1 MIPGIPE
8 HLIDTAD
15 KTVIGGDGIAI
26 KGSPFWIRIKNR
38 TTWTVTGYLRGPD
51 HDKISNN
58 VEDARD
64 LVKGPLDPNKSCAK
78 DCAACVGQYAFFVG
92 NQEAKFWVRFVAE
105 NAQNEQAISIAFPIS
120 PSTSAASFPCCLEE
134 DLLQPVLIG
143 AKKPG
148 FKFAAKAA
156 PKIGVAQSA
165 AARRGSAAI
174 KGSPY
179 WIRLKNR
186 TSCTV
191 TGYLTGPDAG
201 SIPENAAQATD
212 LVDGPLAPDAS
223 CAAGCDACDGRNG
236 FFVGDQDDG
245 FSVKFVAQ
253 SATNELLISDA
264 WDVSPNPIAT
274 GYDICL
280 DGDDVFKA
288 PS

>member
-1 MIPGIPE
+1 M
-8 HLIDTAD
+8 
-15 KTVIGGDGIAI
+15 
-26 KGSPFWIRIKNR
+26 
-38 TTWTVTGYLRGPD
+38 
-51 HDKISNN
+51 
-58 VEDARD
+58 
-64 LVKGPLDPNKSCAK
+64 
-78 DCAACVGQYAFFVG
+78 GQYAFFVG

-201 SIPENAAQATD
+201 SIPENAGRKRQTWSMAHWLLTRVAQQDATH
-212 LVDGPLAPDAS
+212 AT
-223 CAAGCDACDGRNG
+223 AGM
-236 FFVGDQDDG
+236 G
-245 FSVKFVAQ
+245 FSLEIKM
-253 SATNELLISDA
+253 
-264 WDVSPNPIAT
+264 T
-274 GYDICL
+274 G
-280 DGDDVFKA
+280 
-288 PS
+288 SR